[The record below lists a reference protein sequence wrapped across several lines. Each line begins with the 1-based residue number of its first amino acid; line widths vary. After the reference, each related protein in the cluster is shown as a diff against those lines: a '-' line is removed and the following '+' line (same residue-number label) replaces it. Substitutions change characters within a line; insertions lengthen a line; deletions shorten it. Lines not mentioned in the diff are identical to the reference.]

1 MNLRC
6 NSYEFFLQHTHYTH
20 YTQIKKK
27 IKEKNCSFLLLLNAS
42 IVKFV
47 TTKFNFVLNQFL
59 YKIYATLMN
68 AAISEFS
75 VYFQFHLK
83 QQLF

>member
-1 MNLRC
+1 MQFIWIF
-6 NSYEFFLQHTHYTH
+6 SSTHTLYTLH
-20 YTQIKKK
+20 TKQKNKG
-27 IKEKNCSFLLLLNAS
+27 KNCSFLLLLNAS

-83 QQLF
+83 QQLFKKN

>member
-1 MNLRC
+1 MN
-6 NSYEFFLQHTHYTH
+6 FFFNTHIIHITH
-20 YTQIKKK
+20 KSKK

-83 QQLF
+83 QQLFKKN